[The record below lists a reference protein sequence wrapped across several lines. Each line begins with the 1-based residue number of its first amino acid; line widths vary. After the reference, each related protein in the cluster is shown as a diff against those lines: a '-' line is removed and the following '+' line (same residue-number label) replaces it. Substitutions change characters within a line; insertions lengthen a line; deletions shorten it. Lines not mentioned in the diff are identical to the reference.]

1 MNTHGEPTSLLAP
14 GAALERLTTGATW
27 AEGPLWLPESRQLR
41 FSDVRTNRIL
51 QWDYA
56 SGQASVFREDAEYAN
71 GRTLDRSGNVVQ
83 CSQGRRGLELE
94 GARGPRVLVDR
105 WEGGRFNS
113 PNDVAVARDGSIWF
127 TDPPYGLQ
135 PGGEEGYPGPQDY
148 EGCFVFR
155 HVPETGET
163 TPMVT
168 SVVHPNGIGFSL
180 DEETLYVSDTGY
192 DAGHLAACHILA
204 FRLRDMTVEGPG
216 TVFAAPPNGA
226 SDGFALDREGRL
238 WTSAGDG
245 VYVYDPDGGLLEKVP
260 VPETVSNVCFGG
272 DDGNEL
278 FITATTSLYRIR
290 TLTMGPP
297 VADIR
302 VS

>member
-1 MNTHGEPTSLLAP
+1 MSTHDESATLLAP
-14 GAALERLTTGATW
+14 GAGLERLTTGATW
-27 AEGPLWLPESRQLR
+27 AEGPLWLPESRQVR

-56 SGQASVFREDAEYAN
+56 SGEASVFREAAEYAN
-71 GRTLDRSGNVVQ
+71 GRALDHRGNVVQ
-83 CSQGRRGLELE
+83 CSHGRRGLEQE
-94 GARGPRVLVDR
+94 GPHGARVLVDR

-113 PNDVAVARDGSIWF
+113 PNDVVVARDGSIWF

-155 HVPETGET
+155 HTPETGET
-163 TPMVT
+163 TPVVT
-168 SVVHPNGIGFSL
+168 SVVHPNGIAFSL
-180 DEETLYVSDTGY
+180 DERILYVSDTGH
-192 DAGHLAACHILA
+192 DAGHLEACHILA
-204 FRLRDMTVEGPG
+204 FPLRDMTVEGPG

-226 SDGFALDREGRL
+226 SDGFTLDREGRL

-245 VYVYDPDGGLLEKVP
+245 VYVYASDGGLLARLP

-272 DDGNEL
+272 DAGNEL

-290 TLTMGPP
+290 TLTTGPS
-297 VADIR
+297 VADFR